1 MSVRYSDHV
10 NEKKTPQNQKAR
22 EDQVLNSAGGFVFAV
37 DKWARL
43 DRFLILGTEGGTYYA
58 SEKEL
63 TVKNV
68 ACLAECL
75 KEDGP
80 KTVARIVE
88 ISDGG
93 RAPKNDAALLALAMC
108 AKKGDDATKKA
119 AWAAFPKVVR
129 TGTHLLTMQANI
141 EAFGGWG
148 RSTQRAFT
156 DWYQSKPLSSA
167 AYQIVKYQN
176 RNGVSQRDI
185 LRLARPT
192 PKDDGFKTMF
202 KWVTQGW
209 KDDCKDSAA
218 ILNEFVGEGLEILKA
233 FEAAK
238 KTKDKKEIIKLIKAN
253 GLTREMIPTEFL
265 SDADVWEAM
274 LPTTP
279 IHAMVRNLAN
289 MTRIGLIKPM
299 SSATKFVIDALDD
312 EAKMQK
318 ARLHPISV
326 LSALLAYKSGGGGLY
341 TKSQHTWTPVTQ
353 IVDALDGAFYKC
365 FKHVEPAGKR
375 TLLALDVS
383 GSMDGG
389 VIAGVAGLTPRMG
402 SCAMSLITA
411 ATEKVHAFI
420 GFTSSYGS
428 TGTYGGKWGGGN
440 NGVTQIDISPKMRLD
455 QCVSK
460 VAALPMGGTDCS
472 LPMIWA
478 QKNKIDVDT
487 FCVYTDN
494 ETWAGTIQP
503 FQALKEYRQK
513 TGIPAKLVVIGMTA
527 TEFTIADPSDA
538 GMMDVV
544 GFDTAAP
551 ALINDFSRG
560 I

>member
-1 MSVRYSDHV
+1 MTIRYSEHI

-58 SEKEL
+58 GEKEL

-68 ACLAECL
+68 ASLAECI
-75 KEDGP
+75 KEDGL

-148 RSTQRAFT
+148 RSTQRAFS
-156 DWYQSKPLSSA
+156 DWYQTKTLSSA
-167 AYQIVKYQN
+167 AYQAVKYQS
-176 RNGVSQRDI
+176 RNGCSQRDI

-192 PKDDGFKTMF
+192 PKDDGFKALF
-202 KWVTQGW
+202 KWVTSGELM
-209 KDDCKDSAA
+209 DFA
-218 ILNEFVGEGLEILKA
+218 GEGLEIIKA
-233 FEAAK
+233 FESAK
-238 KTKDKKEIIKLIKAN
+238 KTKDKKEIIKLIKAH

-265 SDADVWEAM
+265 SEADVWEAM

-289 MTRIGLIKPM
+289 MTRIGLLKPM
-299 SSATKFVIDALDD
+299 SSATKFVIDSLGD

-341 TKSQHTWTPVTQ
+341 TKSQHTWTPVSQ

-365 FKHVEPAGKR
+365 FKHVEPANKR

-389 VIAGVAGLTPRMG
+389 VIAGVAGLTPRLG
-402 SCAMSLITA
+402 SCAMSLVTA
-411 ATEKVHAFI
+411 ATEKEHHFI
-420 GFTSSYGS
+420 GFTSSYG
-428 TGTYGGKWGGGN
+428 TMGTYGGKWGGSN
-440 NGVTQIDISPKMRLD
+440 NGVTSIDISPKMRLD
-455 QCVSK
+455 TVVQKVS
-460 VAALPMGGTDCS
+460 ALPMGGTDCA

-478 QKNKIDVDT
+478 QKNKISVDT
-487 FCVYTDN
+487 FCVYTDS
-494 ETWAGTIQP
+494 ETWAGSIQP

-513 TGIPAKLVVIGMTA
+513 MGIPAKLVVIGMTA

-551 ALINDFSRG
+551 ALINDFSRS
-560 I
+560 